1 MADPPSGVDPN
12 PSGNVQVDDQDAEV
26 GIDPRDVASAG
37 RSCSVILILTAA
49 IILALCVGIALRWVI
64 LG

>member
-1 MADPPSGVDPN
+1 MADPAGGADTGASTTDP
-12 PSGNVQVDDQDAEV
+12 DQEV
-26 GIDPRDVASAG
+26 RIDPRDVASAG
-37 RSCSVILILTAA
+37 RSCSVILILLAA